1 MISVG
6 VNENSMTFSY
16 TFEIGV
22 QEKKLE
28 GIFFS
33 FLKCLTKSKCQQQ
46 QKIVVKMFFVD
57 LLKSKT
63 PKS

>member
-1 MISVG
+1 MLMISVG

-28 GIFFS
+28 GIFFFFS
-33 FLKCLTKSKCQQQ
+33 KVFNKVEMSTTTKNCG
-46 QKIVVKMFFVD
+46 
-57 LLKSKT
+57 
-63 PKS
+63 